1 MIVIYFMIIH
11 LCIVLLI
18 FILMSKNIIRVD
30 SIMLTLVLC
39 IPVWGVLAAVF
50 ISIIEYRGKSGQK
63 KKDLEALSGAG
74 ISKESIPTPIGESE
88 NIVPLEDALI
98 MDDPSIRRSVMMDV
112 LMQDASS
119 YIPVLNQ
126 ARMNDDAEVVHY
138 ATTAMASL
146 SKEYELKLQDLSSQY
161 AENPMKEGLL
171 DEYIDFLDSY
181 ISSGMIS
188 GQFLEIQQRTY
199 QQLLTEKANV
209 AQKIE
214 DYAALARS
222 FLETKDYSQAD
233 VVLSAMEKNWPEND
247 TCFLLRFRYY
257 YETGSGSNIN
267 RMIKMVTE
275 GEGFYSRKVRNVVDF
290 WIKKG
295 RRDAV

>member
-1 MIVIYFMIIH
+1 MASCLWWCCAF
-11 LCIVLLI
+11 L
-18 FILMSKNIIRVD
+18 F
-30 SIMLTLVLC
+30 
-39 IPVWGVLAAVF
+39 GVSLQRYVF
-50 ISIIEYRGKSGQK
+50 QSSSTEGKSGQK
-63 KKDLEALSGAG
+63 RKDLDSLSGAG
-74 ISKESIPTPIGESE
+74 IDMESMPAPIGESE

-98 MDDPSIRRSVMMDV
+98 MDDPTVRRSVMMDV
-112 LMQDASS
+112 LMQDTSS

-171 DEYIDFLDSY
+171 NEYINFLSMY

-188 GQFLEIQQRTY
+188 GQLLDIQRRTY

-209 AQKIE
+209 DLKID
-214 DYAALARS
+214 DYAALAQS

-233 VVLSAMEKNWPEND
+233 VVLSSMEEIWPDNEKS
-247 TCFLLRFRYY
+247 FLLRFRYY
-257 YETGSGSNIN
+257 YDTGAGKKIDE
-267 RMIKMVTE
+267 MIKKVTE
-275 GEGFYSRKVRNVVDF
+275 GENFYSRKVRETVDF
-290 WIKKG
+290 WVKNG